1 MFRKYKFLESLHNIN
16 IYLYRFNKKVYILF
30 LRFNPFVFYYSFFG
44 FGIGNCFYSSTSFC
58 GFVIRLYKRRVRS
71 SLNYIFK
78 IFSLA
83 SQKYK
88 TSCEKNKK
96 YKINENIII
105 QASVNIFTQA
115 SVNIFTQASVVDI
128 NLNVIRIVYY
138 GPESIKINVK

>member
-1 MFRKYKFLESLHNIN
+1 MHQGWFRSLLYYIIKLFLE
-16 IYLYRFNKKVYILF
+16 
-30 LRFNPFVFYYSFFG
+30 
-44 FGIGNCFYSSTSFC
+44 
-58 GFVIRLYKRRVRS
+58 
-71 SLNYIFK
+71 
-78 IFSLA
+78 IFSLI